1 MKLIV
6 LFAILQTL
14 VFSDSEGKDIY
25 RNSRSNDHS
34 YFDELLDGM
43 IDPEMDPQEP
53 THPQMKPEL
62 PQTKPWIHPEEP
74 MHPQMKPDIMTPAPK
89 MNPQEPTHPQMK
101 PEQPQLKPE
110 VTTPTP
116 MMQTQEP
123 THPQMKTEQP
133 QKKPEKHPEQPKHP
147 EKKPEVVTEKPQNE
161 SYFPEWFY
169 KIFQIDEPILPLW
182 IISPIF
188 YVQQIYIK
196 AFYYVYRVI
205 IKFPK
210 ILVRNFIKL
219 SFSSQLTFYLRI
231 VTKGKTNCGKLLNRR
246 RLEMLYGCGDHDY
259 MNIIVFIL
267 LCSRCLN
274 KSDA

>member
-1 MKLIV
+1 M
-6 LFAILQTL
+6 T
-14 VFSDSEGKDIY
+14 
-25 RNSRSNDHS
+25 
-34 YFDELLDGM
+34 
-43 IDPEMDPQEP
+43 P
-53 THPQMKPEL
+53 TPIHPQMKPE
-62 PQTKPWIHPEEP
+62 
-74 MHPQMKPDIMTPAPK
+74 
-89 MNPQEPTHPQMK
+89 
-101 PEQPQLKPE
+101 
-110 VTTPTP
+110 
-116 MMQTQEP
+116 MQTQEP
-123 THPQMKTEQP
+123 THPQIKQEHPQMTTEKP

-147 EKKPEVVTEKPQNE
+147 QMKPEVVTEKPKNE

-205 IKFPK
+205 IKSSK

-219 SFSSQLTFYLRI
+219 SFSSRLTFYLRI
-231 VTKGKTNCGKLLNRR
+231 VTTNCGKLLNRR